1 MRDTIAQSSSG
12 EIALTVRSL
21 DVPNWPRFAV
31 KFLFTVSVVAVMA
44 WIGLVTGRG
53 AGHVPAVWWANA
65 VLLAVVLLSPRHERW
80 PLIAAGFCGNMVGHL
95 AFHDPASQVV
105 LLSLCDTG
113 EATFAVLAV
122 QWGMVSE
129 PEPAARRR
137 THEERGVD
145 LTNRGRLLRFVLFG
159 VLLGPLI
166 FACLAGVIL
175 HFLVG
180 ADMVTTLRWFPP
192 SALGMAIV
200 TPLLL
205 GLARQETKELF
216 APQRI
221 LKTLMYL
228 GLLAITTLGIFS
240 RGQFP
245 LLFLIFPPL
254 MFLVV
259 ELGVGGGALG
269 ACVVAAI
276 GSIYTVAGHGLLAR
290 GQASTLEQ
298 RILILQLFLA
308 TAVLSVDV
316 VGLVLGDLKRS
327 ALVEEA
333 ARVSLSDALDT
344 LEGVARVDATTRIA
358 NRRRLDEALEEE
370 WQRAVRQQ
378 TRLSLLLL
386 DVDHFKSYND
396 HYGHLAGDECLR
408 RVAEIVGG
416 ALRRSGDL
424 LARFGGE
431 EFAIVLPNTDS
442 AGANEL
448 AEQVRSALHTAAIAH
463 AGVGEGILTVSI
475 GSATAAPQREEPA
488 TILLAAAD
496 HALYQAKRGG
506 RDRVESSGLSLVVSA
521 ATEAGWHPR
530 VLEVGD
536 EA

>member
-1 MRDTIAQSSSG
+1 
-12 EIALTVRSL
+12 
-21 DVPNWPRFAV
+21 
-31 KFLFTVSVVAVMA
+31 
-44 WIGLVTGRG
+44 
-53 AGHVPAVWWANA
+53 
-65 VLLAVVLLSPRHERW
+65 
-80 PLIAAGFCGNMVGHL
+80 
-95 AFHDPASQVV
+95 
-105 LLSLCDTG
+105 
-113 EATFAVLAV
+113 
-122 QWGMVSE
+122 
-129 PEPAARRR
+129 
-137 THEERGVD
+137 
-145 LTNRGRLLRFVLFG
+145 
-159 VLLGPLI
+159 
-166 FACLAGVIL
+166 
-175 HFLVG
+175 
-180 ADMVTTLRWFPP
+180 
-192 SALGMAIV
+192 
-200 TPLLL
+200 
-205 GLARQETKELF
+205 
-216 APQRI
+216 
-221 LKTLMYL
+221 MYL

-298 RILILQLFLA
+298 RILILQMFLA

-333 ARVSLSDALDT
+333 ARLSLSDALDT

-358 NRRRLDEALEEE
+358 NRRRLDEVLEEE
-370 WQRAVRQQ
+370 WQRAVRQKSS
-378 TRLSLLLL
+378 LSLLLL

-408 RVAEIVGG
+408 QVAEVVGG

-442 AGANEL
+442 AGAIEL

-463 AGVGEGILTVSI
+463 EGVREGILTVSI
-475 GSATAAPQREEPA
+475 GSATASPQREEPA

-506 RDRVESSGLSLVVSA
+506 RDRVESSGLSPAVGA
-521 ATEAGWHPR
+521 APGPGMAS
-530 VLEVGD
+530 
-536 EA
+536 

>member
-1 MRDTIAQSSSG
+1 MTA
-12 EIALTVRSL
+12 RSL
-21 DVPNWPRFAV
+21 EIQNWPRFAA
-31 KFLFTVSVVAVMA
+31 KFLFTVSVVAVTA
-44 WIGLVTGRG
+44 WIGLATGRG

-65 VLLAVVLLSPRHERW
+65 VLLAVVLLSPRRQRW
-80 PLIAAGFCGNMVGHL
+80 PLIVAGFTGNVVAHL
-95 AFHDPASQVV
+95 AFHDPVSQVV
-105 LLSLCDTG
+105 LLSICDTG

-122 QWGMVSE
+122 QWGMTTE
-129 PEPAARRR
+129 PEPLARRR

-166 FACLAGVIL
+166 FASLAGVIL
-175 HFLVG
+175 HFLVD
-180 ADMVTTLRWFPP
+180 ADMVTALRWFPP

-205 GLARQETKELF
+205 GLARQETKALF

-221 LKTLMYL
+221 VKTLGYL

-298 RILILQLFLA
+298 RILILQMFLA

-333 ARVSLSDALDT
+333 ARMSLSDALDT

-358 NRRRLDEALEEE
+358 NRRRLDEVLEEE
-370 WQRAVRQQ
+370 WQRAMRQG
-378 TRLSLLLL
+378 TTISILLL

-408 RVAEIVGG
+408 LVAEVVGG
-416 ALRRSGDL
+416 ALRRSGDVV
-424 LARFGGE
+424 ARFGGE
-431 EFAIVLPNTDS
+431 EFAIVLPNTD
-442 AGANEL
+442 ADGATER
-448 AEQVRSALHTAAIAH
+448 AEQIRLAVRSAAIAH
-463 AGVGEGILTVSI
+463 SGTEEGILTVSI

-496 HALYQAKRGG
+496 HALYKAKRGG
-506 RDRVESSGLSLVVSA
+506 RDRVEFSA
-521 ATEAGWHPR
+521 IKAAVGASPAAG
-530 VLEVGD
+530 V
-536 EA
+536 AS

>member
-1 MRDTIAQSSSG
+1 MRDTIAQLPSG
-12 EIALTVRSL
+12 EIALTARSL
-21 DVPNWPRFAV
+21 EVENWSRFAA
-31 KFLFTVSVVAVMA
+31 KFVFTVGVVAVTA
-44 WIGLVTGRG
+44 WIGLATGRG
-53 AGHVPAVWWANA
+53 AGHVPAVWWANS
-65 VLLAVVLLSPRHERW
+65 VLLAIVLLSPRHERW
-80 PLIAAGFCGNMVGHL
+80 PLIAAGLCGNVVAHL
-95 AFHDPASQVV
+95 AFQDPASQVV

-122 QWGMVSE
+122 QWGMAAEAE
-129 PEPAARRR
+129 PVARRR

-175 HFLVG
+175 HFLVD
-180 ADMVTTLRWFPP
+180 ADMITTLRWFPP

-205 GLARQETKELF
+205 GLARQETKQLF
-216 APQRI
+216 ASQRI
-221 LKTLMYL
+221 VKTLVYL
-228 GLLAITTLGIFS
+228 GLLAVTTLVIFS

-276 GSIYTVAGHGLLAR
+276 GSIYTVAGHGALVR
-290 GQASTLEQ
+290 GQASPLEQ
-298 RILILQLFLA
+298 RILILQMFLA

-358 NRRRLDEALEEE
+358 NRRRLDEVLEEE
-370 WQRAVRQQ
+370 WQRAVRQRG
-378 TRLSLLLL
+378 RLSILLL

-408 RVAEIVGG
+408 LVAEVVGG
-416 ALRRSGDL
+416 ALRRSGDV

-431 EFAIVLPNTDS
+431 EFAVVLPNTDAS
-442 AGANEL
+442 GAIEL
-448 AEQVRSALHTAAIAH
+448 AEQIRIAVRAAAITH
-463 AGVGEGILTVSI
+463 AGVEAGVFTVSI
-475 GSATAAPQREEPA
+475 GSASTLPQREEPA

-496 HALYQAKRGG
+496 HALYKAKRGG
-506 RDRVESSGLSLVVSA
+506 RDRVESSGMNPPVGA
-521 ATEAGWHPR
+521 APGAGM
-530 VLEVGD
+530 
-536 EA
+536 AS